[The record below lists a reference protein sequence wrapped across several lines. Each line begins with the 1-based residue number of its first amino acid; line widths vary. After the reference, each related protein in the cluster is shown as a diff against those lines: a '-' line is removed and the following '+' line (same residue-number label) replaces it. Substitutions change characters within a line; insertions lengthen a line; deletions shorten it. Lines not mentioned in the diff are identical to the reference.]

1 VKRLGDPKEYGYL
14 TAFLASDYASFLTGA
29 AIPLDGGIAKTL
41 F

>member
-1 VKRLGDPKEYGYL
+1 LV
-14 TAFLASDYASFLTGA
+14 AFLASNYASFLTGA